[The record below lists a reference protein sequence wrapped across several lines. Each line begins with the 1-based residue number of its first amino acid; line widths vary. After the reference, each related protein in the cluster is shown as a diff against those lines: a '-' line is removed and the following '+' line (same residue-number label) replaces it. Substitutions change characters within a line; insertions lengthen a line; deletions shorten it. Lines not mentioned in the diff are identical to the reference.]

1 MHRISLPGSQC
12 LTGCSI
18 SVFSPI
24 GLSTELYSQVSFG
37 VCNVRCMTS
46 VLSVSLLTCS
56 LATAAEP
63 DTESVAIGST
73 IENLRFKD
81 RLFLPRELSEFED
94 AQAFVVVASNTSC
107 PIVQKYWP
115 KLVRLHNEFAA
126 QGVQFLALN
135 VLHTDSIPAISAQ
148 AIQFDIPFPMVKD
161 IDGQAVEALGLTR
174 TPEVVVLDADHR
186 LRYRGRIDD
195 QHRLGASTPAVRRE
209 NLKEAITAV
218 LAGKDPLPSVTSV
231 DGCKITPP
239 PMIEADESLTWSEHI
254 QPLFAQHCVDCHRPG
269 TEAPFALEH
278 YDDVSAQAEMI
289 VEVIA
294 DRRMP
299 PWYGAPGNHDFINH
313 RGMNADER
321 RLVASWIKGGMKQG
335 APPSGDRVRVQREPV
350 EVGWQVGEP
359 NLIIQTSENH
369 ELPADGYIDYRYS
382 VLPYVFLEETWVRSI
397 EILPDN
403 PNVVHHANLIAF
415 PMDKGIRHAYFI
427 TGKVPGAQPL
437 QLKDGVAVRIPKG
450 TVLAL
455 QIHFTTTGQEEKCR
469 LAVGLHY
476 ASGKIQKSFR
486 HVLVKNTTFAIPP
499 GDPFHRVVK
508 SETLSDDVTGIG
520 LFTHMHVRGRDMTFV
535 AHYPDGSQEQLLM
548 VPNYS
553 FDWQMGYEWA
563 PGTRTFPKG
572 TRIECI
578 AHFDNSAF
586 NPFNPDPTDTVKEGR
601 QTYHEMMY
609 GFLFYTVNDEQ
620 LDLEIDPATGV
631 AVKQVAGAE

>member
-1 MHRISLPGSQC
+1 MQRM
-12 LTGCSI
+12 
-18 SVFSPI
+18 V
-24 GLSTELYSQVSFG
+24 
-37 VCNVRCMTS
+37 N
-46 VLSVSLLTCS
+46 LLTAGLLLCS
-56 LATAAEP
+56 VATAAEP
-63 DTESVAIGST
+63 ASESVTIGSPV
-73 IENLRFKD
+73 ENLRFKD

-94 AQAFVVVASNTSC
+94 AQAIVIVASNTSC

-115 KLVRLHNEFAA
+115 KLVRLHTEFAP
-126 QGVQFLALN
+126 QGVQFLSLN
-135 VLHTDSIPAISAQ
+135 VLHSDSIPAICAQ

-161 IDGQAVEALGLTR
+161 IDGQAVAALGLTR
-174 TPEVVVLDADHR
+174 TPEVVVLDAEHR

-209 NLKEAITAV
+209 NLRDAVTAV
-218 LAGKDPLPSVTSV
+218 LAGKEPLPAETSV
-231 DGCKITPP
+231 DGCRITAPP
-239 PMIEADESLTWSEHI
+239 EVEADESLTWSDHI
-254 QPLFAQHCVDCHRPG
+254 QPLFAKHCVDCHRPG

-278 YDDVSAQAEMI
+278 YDDAAGQAEMI
-289 VEVIA
+289 AEVIA

-299 PWYGAPGNHDFINH
+299 PWYAAPHNEGFINH
-313 RGMNADER
+313 RGMTADER
-321 RLVASWIKGGMKQG
+321 RMVSGWIAGGLKRG
-335 APPSGDRVRVQREPV
+335 TPLPAETDAAAAEPQ
-350 EVGWQVGEP
+350 EIGWQVGEP
-359 NLIIQTSENH
+359 NLIIQTTENH

-382 VLPYVFLEETWVRSI
+382 VLPYVFQEETWVRSI

-469 LAVGLHY
+469 LALGLHY
-476 ASGKIQKSFR
+476 ASGRIQKSFR

-508 SETLSDDVTGIG
+508 SETLPHDVTGIG
-520 LFTHMHVRGRDMTFV
+520 LFTHMHVRGRDMTFI
-535 AHYPDGSQEQLLM
+535 AHYPDGTQEQLLM

-563 PGTRTFPKG
+563 PGTRTFPTG

-578 AHFDNSAF
+578 AHFDNSPF

-620 LDLEIDPATGV
+620 LNLEIDPQTGL
-631 AVKQVAGAE
+631 ALKQVAESD